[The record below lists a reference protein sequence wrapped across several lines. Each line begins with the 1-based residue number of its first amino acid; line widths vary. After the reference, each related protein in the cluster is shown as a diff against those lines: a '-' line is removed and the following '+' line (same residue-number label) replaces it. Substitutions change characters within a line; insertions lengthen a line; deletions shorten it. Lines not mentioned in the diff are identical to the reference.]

1 MRRLPRRVFEFYWGQ
16 GIADDVP
23 ALTYYLVLS
32 LAPFALGLA
41 ALHALL
47 LQNVVSALQVAEQV
61 NRFLPNALHGDVQNL
76 IVGTREDS
84 PRLIALAIV
93 AMLWTT
99 SGAIGVIERVES
111 RMLDCPRHDV
121 VTGRLRNIALGA
133 LVAAMVVVAV
143 AVAPVMRDAAGAVG
157 QVLPGGV
164 LLAINTAGSI
174 AAFTAV
180 YRWAPRSRLRWRSAA
195 RGALPA
201 GVAVQG
207 IPTIVG
213 LYVGATAGFAAV
225 RLFLLLAIILLGL
238 YIMAMVMLVGAGLA
252 VRSEVKTRGRETAH
266 APGRPERMAP
276 SRQARQPG
284 TVA

>member
-133 LVAAMVVVAV
+133 IVAAMVVVAV
-143 AVAPVMRDAAGAVG
+143 AGP
-157 QVLPGGV
+157 PGLRGPP
-164 LLAINTAGSI
+164 
-174 AAFTAV
+174 
-180 YRWAPRSRLRWRSAA
+180 RAPR
-195 RGALPA
+195 RG
-201 GVAVQG
+201 
-207 IPTIVG
+207 
-213 LYVGATAGFAAV
+213 
-225 RLFLLLAIILLGL
+225 
-238 YIMAMVMLVGAGLA
+238 
-252 VRSEVKTRGRETAH
+252 
-266 APGRPERMAP
+266 
-276 SRQARQPG
+276 
-284 TVA
+284 